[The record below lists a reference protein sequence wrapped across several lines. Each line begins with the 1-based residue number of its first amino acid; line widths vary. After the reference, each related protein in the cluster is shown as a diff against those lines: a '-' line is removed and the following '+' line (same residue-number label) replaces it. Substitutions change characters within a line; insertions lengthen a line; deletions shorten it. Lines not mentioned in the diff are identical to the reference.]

1 MSSES
6 STERTVSITL
16 PADLDE
22 WLDQQASAA
31 EVDRDEL
38 LVQLLASYRIAA
50 DQDGHLDADALE
62 IEQADIAETVRS
74 QLDEQ
79 LPARLDGELDS
90 RIEQAVEQAVTERL
104 SEATNSVQRQLS
116 NRIDSVETEFDEKIS
131 DVRERV
137 IQVKKEADSK
147 APADHT
153 HDQLE
158 SITEIQRTLAELE
171 TELDGLQTEFE
182 EQVPEHERTLTELD
196 DRVEQMQ
203 DRLQTVAWV
212 VSDLREAQE
221 SQGGLEA
228 VERIKRAAAKAD
240 IERANCE
247 NCGDGVT
254 LSLLTDPECPHC
266 NATVTNVEPASG
278 WFGSPT
284 LLTAAQLESGEQS

>member
-1 MSSES
+1 MASES
-6 STERTVSITL
+6 SSERTVSITL
-16 PADLDE
+16 PSDLDE
-22 WLDQQASAA
+22 WLEQQASTAD
-31 EVDRDEL
+31 VDREEL
-38 LVQLLASYRIAA
+38 LVQLLASYRVAA
-50 DQDGHLDADALE
+50 EQDGQLDADSLE
-62 IEQADIAETVRS
+62 IDQAEIAEMVAA

-79 LPARLDGELDS
+79 LTARFDAEFDG
-90 RIEQAVEQAVTERL
+90 RIEQALTGQL
-104 SEATNSVQRQLS
+104 SEATNSVQRQLT
-116 NRIDSVETEFDEKIS
+116 NRIDEVETEFDGKID

-158 SITEIQRTLAELE
+158 SVPELQRTVAGVERQ
-171 TELDGLQTEFE
+171 LDELQTEFE
-182 EQVPEHERTLTELD
+182 EHVPEHDKMISGLGDQLED
-196 DRVEQMQ
+196 MQ

-221 SQGGLEA
+221 SNGGLEA

-240 IERANCE
+240 IERADCE